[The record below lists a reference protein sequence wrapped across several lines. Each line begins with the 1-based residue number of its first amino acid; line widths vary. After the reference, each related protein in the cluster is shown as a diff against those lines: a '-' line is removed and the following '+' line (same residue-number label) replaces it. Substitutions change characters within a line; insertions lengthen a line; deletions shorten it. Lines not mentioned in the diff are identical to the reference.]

1 MSAFADAANRP
12 DGRTHIEPG
21 SARNSSTERSSHARH
36 RPINVAYATF
46 GASEPIGEDLL
57 DVVEPAADSPEFAR
71 WLRRTLRPE
80 DFASLPDDDVDALR
94 RFAVCEEHPPGAV
107 LFRQGE
113 RPIAVFIVEH
123 GEVEL
128 IYETEFERLV
138 VQVVCEG
145 SSIGDLPVMLDTPYA
160 YTAVTRRPTATLRFS
175 LDTIRTLIEIHPH
188 ICFRWLRLLARR
200 LDRAHRR
207 LVELAGKSAFEQ
219 VVHFL
224 LHETDDRGSP
234 TLEITQSELAA
245 AMGLSRQTVSRVLGQ
260 LSGLGLVRTQR
271 GRIDVIDHERLLNHV
286 PG

>member
-1 MSAFADAANRP
+1 M
-12 DGRTHIEPG
+12 
-21 SARNSSTERSSHARH
+21 
-36 RPINVAYATF
+36 
-46 GASEPIGEDLL
+46 
-57 DVVEPAADSPEFAR
+57 VEPAADSPEFAR

-80 DFASLPDDDVDALR
+80 DFASLPDDDVDALS
-94 RFAVCEEHPPGAV
+94 RFAVREEHPPGTV
-107 LFRQGE
+107 LFHQGE
-113 RPIAVFIVEH
+113 QPVAVFIIEH

-128 IYETEFERLV
+128 TYVTEFERLI
-138 VQVVCEG
+138 VQVVPEG

-160 YTAVTRRPTATLRFS
+160 YSAVTRRPTTTLRFG

-224 LHETDDRGSP
+224 LHETEERGSE
-234 TLEITQSELAA
+234 TVEITQAELAA

-260 LSGLGLVRTQR
+260 LAGLGLVRTRR
-271 GRIDVIDHERLLNHV
+271 GRIDVIDRVRLVNHV
-286 PG
+286 PT